1 MSAPTRCLLDKVVAR
16 RALEGLLKLAEGRD
30 LTEEEL
36 WSVDLLQR
44 AKGQD
49 ICLFVAGGTVKLLNR
64 LRSLARY
71 SAVVAAFLGRTE
83 VVQPTRYFKRWARRL
98 RGFGFTKEDAHIL
111 ALASFGTD
119 EKRAILGMHLVA
131 TYDRRLINLW
141 WLQQDKLRERLDS
154 MRQNLQPPYQRV
166 PLPKVLRPEEI
177 V

>member
-1 MSAPTRCLLDKVVAR
+1 MSVPTRCLLDKVVAR

-30 LTEEEL
+30 LTEEQL
-36 WSVDLLQR
+36 WAVDLLQR
-44 AKGQD
+44 AKGQN
-49 ICLFVAGGTVKLLNR
+49 IRLFVTGGTVKVLNR
-64 LRSLARY
+64 LQSLPRY
-71 SAVVAAFLGRTE
+71 SAVVATFLGRTE

-119 EKRAILGMHLVA
+119 QERAILGVHLVA

-141 WLQQDKLRERLDS
+141 WLQQDKLRERLES
-154 MRQNLQPPYQRV
+154 MRQNLQPPYRGV
-166 PLPKVLRPEEI
+166 SLPKALRPEEI